1 MAVAICNKGQKDW
14 TEDVRPGPENAMSKK
29 TPTNHLRAWRE
40 FRGFTQESLASN
52 VGTTAAVISL
62 LENGQRGLSASWLE
76 RLSRPLQTSPGFLL
90 DHHPSDLT
98 AELLAL
104 WASIPPES
112 QPKAIKA
119 LRSLS
124 KDKTGT

>member
-1 MAVAICNKGQKDW
+1 MTNKNPK
-14 TEDVRPGPENAMSKK
+14 
-29 TPTNHLRAWRE
+29 NHLKAWRE
-40 FRGFTQESLASN
+40 FRGFTQESLASS

-62 LENGQRGLSASWLE
+62 LENGQRGLSASWLD
-76 RLSRPLQTSPGFLL
+76 RLSKPLQTSPGFLL

-98 AELLAL
+98 AELLDL
-104 WASIPPES
+104 WASIPMEN

-124 KDKTGT
+124 MDKTGT

>member
-1 MAVAICNKGQKDW
+1 
-14 TEDVRPGPENAMSKK
+14 MSKK
-29 TPTNHLRAWRE
+29 NPTNHLRAWRE
-40 FRGFTQESLASN
+40 FRGRTQESLAKS

-62 LENGQRGLSASWLE
+62 LENGQRGLSASWLN
-76 RLSRPLQTSPGFLL
+76 RLARPLQTSPGFLL

-98 AELLAL
+98 AELLDL
-104 WASIPPES
+104 WASIPAEN

-124 KDKTGT
+124 KHQTGT

>member
-1 MAVAICNKGQKDW
+1 M
-14 TEDVRPGPENAMSKK
+14 TSKN
-29 TPTNHLRAWRE
+29 PRNHLKAWRE
-40 FRGFTQESLASN
+40 FRGFTQESLASG

-76 RLSRPLQTSPGFLL
+76 RLSKPLQTSPGFLL
-90 DHHPSDLT
+90 DHHPGDLT
-98 AELLAL
+98 AELLDL
-104 WASIPPES
+104 WASIPTEH